1 MINSVDNSNMFK
13 SIYDFS
19 SNIESAFE
27 IGEKILLNNNY
38 NSINRVVIAGMGGS
52 AIGGDVVRL
61 LLSSSNNIP
70 ITVSRD
76 YNLPS
81 WVDENSLVI
90 CSSYSGNTE
99 ETLSSFDDAKIKN
112 SKIISISTG
121 GILKDLTN
129 KNDLD
134 FIKIPSG
141 LQPRAALAFSFV
153 PIVFLLIKIGII
165 GQEILEK
172 LKNSLP
178 ELRKARDLYSQDNE
192 NNPSYNLAHH
202 IFKTFPVIYTQDN
215 TTSIVA
221 RRWKGQLNENSKM
234 LAFSNVL
241 PEMNHNEI
249 VGWENNPQ
257 LLKKISIIWLID
269 KGNHKRNILRM
280 NQTNLL
286 IKNFSAN
293 QHFVELN
300 GDTDIE
306 RNLKF
311 IHFGDWLSYWCA
323 IFHKIDPTP
332 VKKIDILKNKLS
344 ESI

>member
-19 SNIESAFE
+19 SNIESA
-27 IGEKILLNNNY
+27 IILGRKISLNKNY
-38 NSINRVVIAGMGGS
+38 NSINRVIIAGMGGS

-61 LLSSSNNIP
+61 LLSSSKNIP
-70 ITVSRD
+70 ITVSRN

-81 WVDENSLVI
+81 WVDENSLVV

-99 ETLSSFDDAKIKN
+99 ETLSSFDEAKNKK

-121 GILKDLTN
+121 GFLKDLTI

-134 FIKIPSG
+134 FIEIPSG

-153 PIVFLLIKIGII
+153 PIIFLLIKAKII
-165 GQEILEK
+165 GQEILDK

-178 ELRKARDLYSQDNE
+178 ELNKSRNLYSQDNK
-192 NNPSYNLAHH
+192 NNPTYNLANH
-202 IFKTFPVIYTQDN
+202 IYKSFPLIYSEDN
-215 TTSIVA
+215 TTSIIA

-269 KGNHKRNILRM
+269 KENHKRNIQRM

-286 IKNFSAN
+286 IKNFSLN
-293 QHFVELN
+293 QHFVEMN
-300 GDTDIE
+300 GDTGIE
-306 RNLKF
+306 RHLKF

-323 IFHKIDPTP
+323 IFHKTDPTP
-332 VKKIDILKNKLS
+332 VKKIDILKNKLI

>member
-1 MINSVDNSNMFK
+1 MTTSVDNSNMYK

-19 SNIESAFE
+19 SNIESAFT

-61 LLSSSNNIP
+61 LLSSSKNIP
-70 ITVSRD
+70 ITVSRN

-90 CSSYSGNTE
+90 CSSYSGHTE
-99 ETLSSFDDAKIKN
+99 ETLSSFDDAKNKN

-121 GILKDLTN
+121 GFLKDLTI

-134 FIKIPSG
+134 FIKIPKG

-153 PIVFLLIKIGII
+153 PIIYLLIKIGII
-165 GQEILEK
+165 SVEILEK
-172 LKNSLP
+172 LKNSL
-178 ELRKARDLYSQDNE
+178 AVLYESRNLFSQDNDD
-192 NNPSYNLAHH
+192 NPTYNLANH
-202 IFKTFPVIYTQDN
+202 IYKTFPIIYSQDN
-215 TTSIVA
+215 TTSIIA

-234 LAFSNVL
+234 LAFSNVI

-249 VGWENNPQ
+249 VGWENNSQ
-257 LLKKISIIWLID
+257 LLKKISIIWLVD
-269 KGNHKRNILRM
+269 KDNHKRNILRM
-280 NQTNLL
+280 NQTNSL
-286 IKNFSAN
+286 IKNFSSN
-293 QHFVELN
+293 QHFIEMK
-300 GDTDIE
+300 GDIGIE
-306 RNLKF
+306 RDLKF

-323 IFHKIDPTP
+323 IFHKTDPTP
-332 VKKIDILKNKLS
+332 VKKIDLLKNKLS

>member
-1 MINSVDNSNMFK
+1 MTNSLDRSNMYK

-19 SNIESAFE
+19 SNIESAFA

-38 NSINRVVIAGMGGS
+38 SSINRVVIAGMGGS

-61 LLSSSNNIP
+61 LLSSSKNIP
-70 ITVSRD
+70 ITVSRN

-99 ETLSSFDDAKIKN
+99 ETLSSFDDAKNKN

-121 GILKDLTN
+121 GFLKDLSN
-129 KNDLD
+129 ENDLD
-134 FIKIPSG
+134 FIKVPKG

-153 PIVFLLIKIGII
+153 PIIYLLIKIGII
-165 GQEILEK
+165 NKEILEK
-172 LKNSLP
+172 LKNSL
-178 ELRKARDLYSQDNE
+178 AGLYESRNLFSQDNDD
-192 NNPSYNLAHH
+192 NPTYNLANH
-202 IFKTFPVIYTQDN
+202 IFNTFPIIYSQDN
-215 TTSIVA
+215 TTSIIA

-234 LAFSNVL
+234 LAFSNVI

-249 VGWENNPQ
+249 VGWENNSQ
-257 LLKKISIIWLID
+257 LLKKISIIWLVD
-269 KGNHKRNILRM
+269 KDNHKRNILRM
-280 NQTNLL
+280 NQTNSL
-286 IKNFSAN
+286 IKNFSSN
-293 QHFVELN
+293 QHFIEMN
-300 GDTDIE
+300 GDTGIE
-306 RNLKF
+306 RDLKF

-323 IFHKIDPTP
+323 IFHKTDPTP
-332 VKKIDILKNKLS
+332 VKKIDLLKNKLS

>member
-27 IGEKILLNNNY
+27 IGEKILLNKNY
-38 NSINRVVIAGMGGS
+38 NSMNRVVIAGMGGS

-70 ITVSRD
+70 ITVSRN

-99 ETLSSFDDAKIKN
+99 ETLSSFDDAKNKN

-121 GILKDLTN
+121 GILKDLTS

-134 FIKIPSG
+134 FIQIPKG

-153 PIVFLLIKIGII
+153 PIVYLLIKIGII
-165 GQEILEK
+165 GKEILEK

-178 ELRKARDLYSQDNE
+178 QLNESRKLYSQDNE
-192 NNPSYNLAHH
+192 NNPTYNLAKH
-202 IFKTFPVIYTQDN
+202 IYKTFPLIYTQDN
-215 TTSIVA
+215 TTSIIA

-234 LAFSNVL
+234 LAFSNVI

-249 VGWENNPQ
+249 VGWENNPK

-269 KGNHKRNILRM
+269 ENNHKRNILRM
-280 NQTNLL
+280 NQSNSL
-286 IKNFSAN
+286 IKNFSSN
-293 QHFVELN
+293 HYFIEMK
-300 GDTDIE
+300 GDTFIE
-306 RNLKF
+306 RCLKF

-323 IFHKIDPTP
+323 IFHKTDPTP
-332 VKKIDILKNKLS
+332 VKKIDLLKNKLS

>member
-19 SNIESAFE
+19 SNIESAFT
-27 IGEKILLNNNY
+27 IGEKIFLNNNY
-38 NSINRVVIAGMGGS
+38 NSIKSVIISGMGGS

-61 LLSSSNNIP
+61 LLSSSKNIP
-70 ITVSRD
+70 ITVSRN

-99 ETLSSFDDAKIKN
+99 ETLSSFNDAKNKN

-121 GILKDLTN
+121 GLLKDLTK

-134 FIKIPSG
+134 FIKIPKG
-141 LQPRAALAFSFV
+141 LQPRAALAFSFI
-153 PIVFLLIKIGII
+153 PIIYLLIKVGII
-165 GQEILEK
+165 DKEILEK

-178 ELRKARDLYSQDNE
+178 GLYNSRNLYSQNNEDN
-192 NNPSYNLAHH
+192 PTYDLAHH
-202 IFKTFPVIYTQDN
+202 IYKTFPIIYSQDN
-215 TTSIVA
+215 TTSIIA

-234 LAFSNVL
+234 LAFSNVI

-249 VGWENNPQ
+249 VGWENNPH
-257 LLKKISIIWLID
+257 LLKKISIIWLLD
-269 KGNHKRNILRM
+269 KDNHKRNILRM
-280 NQTNLL
+280 NQTNSL
-286 IKNFSAN
+286 IKNFSSN

-300 GDTDIE
+300 GDTGIE

-323 IFHKIDPTP
+323 IFHKTDPTP
-332 VKKIDILKNKLS
+332 VEKIDLLKDILS
-344 ESI
+344 

>member
-1 MINSVDNSNMFK
+1 MNDSIDFSNMFK

-27 IGEKILLNNNY
+27 IAEKILLNNNY

-61 LLSSSNNIP
+61 LLSSTKSIP
-70 ITVSRD
+70 ITVSRN

-99 ETLSSFDDAKIKN
+99 ETLSSFDDAINKN

-121 GILKDLTN
+121 GFLKDLTN
-129 KNDLD
+129 KKNLD
-134 FIKIPSG
+134 FINIPKG

-153 PIVFLLIKIGII
+153 PIVYLLIKIGII
-165 GQEILEK
+165 GKEILEK

-178 ELRKARDLYSQDNE
+178 GLHESRNLYSYNIEDN
-192 NNPSYNLAHH
+192 PTYNLAKH
-202 IFKTFPVIYTQDN
+202 IYKTFPIIYTQDN
-215 TTSIVA
+215 TTSIIA

-257 LLKKISIIWLID
+257 LLKKISIIWLVD
-269 KGNHKRNILRM
+269 KDNHKRNIHRM
-280 NQTNLL
+280 HQTNSL

-293 QHFVELN
+293 QHFIEMS
-300 GDTDIE
+300 GDSDIE
-306 RNLKF
+306 RDLKF

-323 IFHKIDPTP
+323 IFHKTDPTP
-332 VKKIDILKNKLS
+332 VKKIDLLKNKLS